1 MLRFAF
7 RLENVLKVRK
17 KTEEGIEKKFS
28 QRKAELLKVE
38 NEIRELR
45 TKLHSFMKENQY
57 SKGIFTV
64 FDIIAVDNY
73 ISRIDRSIKV
83 LKVLRSEKEIEVERV
98 RALLK
103 EAKKARKVIE
113 NLKERQWTTYLE
125 QMNKEENI
133 ELDDINHNVHLNK
146 EKLTIEDVPIE
157 DM

>member
-1 MLRFAF
+1 MQRFAF

-17 KTEEGIEKKFS
+17 KTEEGIEKEFS

-38 NEIRELR
+38 NETRELR
-45 TKLHSFMKENQY
+45 TKLYSFIKENQY
-57 SKGIFTV
+57 SEGTFTV

-113 NLKERQWTTYLE
+113 NLKERQWATYLE
-125 QMNKEENI
+125 QMNKEENS